1 MELIIIVALV
11 AAVAIWYITTQNT
24 KPTVTASESQPA
36 PYKVETPTLTE
47 MAAKAEVV
55 AETPAAPVVAAK
67 PKAPAKRAPAIK
79 AAAKPAAKPVAKK
92 PVAKKAAG
100 GKKSA

>member
-24 KPTVTASESQPA
+24 KPTATASEPQPA

-67 PKAPAKRAPAIK
+67 PKAPAKRAAAIK
-79 AAAKPAAKPVAKK
+79 AKPVAKK

>member
-1 MELIIIVALV
+1 MELIIIIGALV
-11 AAVAIWYITTQNT
+11 AAVAIWYLTTQNT
-24 KPTVTASESQPA
+24 KPVVTTSEPEAA
-36 PYKVETPTLTE
+36 PYKVETPTLSE
-47 MAAKAEVV
+47 MASKAEVV

-79 AAAKPAAKPVAKK
+79 AKPVAKK
-92 PVAKKAAG
+92 PVAKKATG

>member
-24 KPTVTASESQPA
+24 KPTATASESQPA

-67 PKAPAKRAPAIK
+67 PKAPAKRAAAIK
-79 AAAKPAAKPVAKK
+79 AKPVAKK
-92 PVAKKAAG
+92 AKTSVASKSTAAKPKKA
-100 GKKSA
+100 

>member
-67 PKAPAKRAPAIK
+67 PKAPAKRASAIK
-79 AAAKPAAKPVAKK
+79 AKTVAKK